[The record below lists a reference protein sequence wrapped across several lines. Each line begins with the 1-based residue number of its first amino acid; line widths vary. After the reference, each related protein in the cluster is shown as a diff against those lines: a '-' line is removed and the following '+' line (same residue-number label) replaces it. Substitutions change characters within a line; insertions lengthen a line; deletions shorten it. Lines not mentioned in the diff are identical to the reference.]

1 MKAWEMQTAK
11 AKFSEVVK
19 QAAEGA
25 PQEMT
30 LHGQPVAVLISSD
43 LFEKLSGARNSLV
56 DFMRRSPLAGLE
68 EIQFLRDRCLPRKVR
83 L

>member
-1 MKAWEMQTAK
+1 MKSWQLQTAK

-25 PQEMT
+25 PQEIT

-43 LFEKLSGARNSLV
+43 LYERLSGSRDSLV
-56 DFMRRSPLAGLE
+56 DFMRRSPLAGYE
-68 EIQFLRDRCLPRKVR
+68 DIAFPRDRSLSRKVK